1 MTRKVVDC
9 RDFPSETNCT
19 LTISG
24 REMEVLQAASEHA
37 VSTHGHVDGP
47 ELRKQIHAMMK
58 DEVSASARFTGSP
71 SAPDHGLRRS
81 GLSGRGGRADEA
93 VARRIGIVTGRD
105 DDFLARTEP
114 FAEPHGGG
122 VEHSSSGYAEGLRH
136 GRAERRSWRNNERRA
151 AVHTAFVVGAGV
163 MGAAVVAAAAF
174 TVLVFA
180 GLYAVSPGVSRDHR
194 AATLEQQSPSTT
206 TPPSSASDAAD
217 PSSASDATDPSSPST
232 AAETGRSPLPS
243 SHRVATPPPS
253 NSSGLE
259 QLSSASLTAPSVAP
273 APAPTTA
280 PSESP
285 TCQGDRE
292 KSPLGRGGQRSKCS
306 RS

>member
-1 MTRKVVDC
+1 
-9 RDFPSETNCT
+9 
-19 LTISG
+19 
-24 REMEVLQAASEHA
+24 
-37 VSTHGHVDGP
+37 
-47 ELRKQIHAMMK
+47 
-58 DEVSASARFTGSP
+58 
-71 SAPDHGLRRS
+71 
-81 GLSGRGGRADEA
+81 
-93 VARRIGIVTGRD
+93 VTGRD

-114 FAEPHGGG
+114 FSEPQGGG

-136 GRAERRSWRNNERRA
+136 GRAERRSWRHNQRRG
-151 AVHTAFVVGAGV
+151 AVRTAFVVGAGV

-180 GLYAVSPGVSRDHR
+180 GLYTVSPGLSRDHR

-206 TPPSSASDAAD
+206 TPSSPSDATD
-217 PSSASDATDPSSPST
+217 PSSPSDATDPSSPST
-232 AAETGRSPLPS
+232 AAQTG
-243 SHRVATPPPS
+243 RVATPRATAGAQVPAPSPS

-259 QLSSASLTAPSVAP
+259 QLSSASLTAPRVAP

-285 TCQGDRE
+285 TCQGDPE
-292 KSPLGRGGQRSKCS
+292 KSPRGRGGQRSKCS